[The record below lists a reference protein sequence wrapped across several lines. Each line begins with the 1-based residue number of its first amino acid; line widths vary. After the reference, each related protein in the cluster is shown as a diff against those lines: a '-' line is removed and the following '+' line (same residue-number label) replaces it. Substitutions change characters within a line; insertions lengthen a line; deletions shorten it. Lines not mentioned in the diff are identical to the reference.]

1 MGFETF
7 SDLITF
13 SRTSNATRV
22 DNTGKLTYAPHN
34 LVLYSEEFDY
44 AGWTKVA
51 STITPNAAVGP
62 NGTTTADKLV
72 ENTAVTTGHYITPN
86 PAFVPSPTLGQ
97 IYVFSVYAKA
107 GERTFIQL
115 IVTQQAPGNGNYIA
129 GFDLTNGTAG
139 APSATVTSTITDVGD
154 GWYRC
159 SMAYP
164 VSNAISGGYQ
174 IRLSLNSTSAPSS
187 YTGDGTSGAFIWGA
201 QFEQVTYQT
210 VPGPYVQTV
219 ASAYYG
225 PRFDYNPVTLVPLGL
240 LIEEQRVNLGLYSD
254 ELDNAV
260 WTKSLASVTANA
272 TTSPD
277 GTANADRL
285 TADGSN
291 NPHDVRQTITYT
303 AAVHTLSVYAKKD
316 TGDFVQLRFSA
327 AAVTGGTGF
336 ANFDLNAGTVG
347 TIGAGLSA
355 ASITPA
361 GNGWYRCTI
370 TGTTNAGTAFFS
382 FYIVSNAA
390 APSAEGGTFTTSVF
404 LYGAQLEAAT
414 FATSYIPTVASQVTR
429 TADTA
434 TMTGT
439 NFSSWYN
446 ASEGTMV
453 AFFNTTTAVTSV
465 SLGAFGISDGTS
477 NERLS
482 IRRNSGNT
490 NAAFIV
496 VDGGTTQYSQQVTA
510 ASGPYRSAL
519 AYSSSGFMG
528 VNNGTLATAGTG
540 TLPTVTQAEIGFGQL
555 ITRLNGHLSSI
566 TYYPTRFTDA
576 QSQALTL

>member
-1 MGFETF
+1 MGFKTF

-22 DNTGKLTYAPHN
+22 DNTGKLTYAPNN
-34 LVLYSEEFDY
+34 LMLRSEEFDN
-44 AGWTKVA
+44 ALWGKMA
-51 STITPNAAVGP
+51 STITPNAAAAP
-62 NGTTTADKLV
+62 NGTTTADRLIGD
-72 ENTAVTTGHYITPN
+72 TAATGHFISQAPVLAASLGAVYIGSVYIKASGYGF
-86 PAFVPSPTLGQ
+86 AFVGLNGSGYPAAAY
-97 IYVFSVYAKA
+97 ISVSLSTGAVS
-107 GERTFIQL
+107 T
-115 IVTQQAPGNGNYIA
+115 
-129 GFDLTNGTAG
+129 TNGVVTAS
-139 APSATVTSTITDVGD
+139 SAVNVGD
-154 GWYRC
+154 GWWR
-159 SMAYP
+159 
-164 VSNAISGGYQ
+164 VAI
-174 IRLSLNSTSAPSS
+174 TAPTTAAGSVQLDLRSS
-187 YTGDGTSGAFIWGA
+187 PDGIWANRNLAQNGTDGVLIWGA
-201 QFEQVTYQT
+201 QLEQVTYQT
-210 VPGPYVQTV
+210 LPSTYVQTV

-277 GTANADRL
+277 GTANADKL

-390 APSAEGGTFTTSVF
+390 APSAESGTFTTSVF
-404 LYGAQLEAAT
+404 LYGAQLEVAA

-429 TADTA
+429 TADTT

-439 NFSSWYN
+439 NFSDWYN
-446 ASEGTMV
+446 QSEGTIV
-453 AFFNTTTAVTSV
+453 VNGDSFRGTAGS
-465 SLGAFGISDGTS
+465 ARNFQIDDGTS
-477 NERLS
+477 ANNIRAAGASVLQVVDATVVQASLGPTPLIPFDGTAYKFASAYKLNDFASVTTGAVATDTSGTVPTAINQLS
-482 IRRNSGNT
+482 IGSGSGT
-490 NAAFIV
+490 N
-496 VDGGTTQYSQQVTA
+496 Y
-510 ASGPYRSAL
+510 
-519 AYSSSGFMG
+519 
-528 VNNGTLATAGTG
+528 
-540 TLPTVTQAEIGFGQL
+540 
-555 ITRLNGHLSSI
+555 LNGHIRTFTFYPSRLSN
-566 TYYPTRFTDA
+566 A
-576 QSQALTL
+576 QLQALAS